1 MAKKKKSVYKPP
13 KSSNKGFIIV
23 IASIFVIVAALL
35 IIISNQEGKQPETG
49 SDGNN
54 QEIEVT
60 YEGQP
65 TVGEEDAPVKMV
77 EFFDFKCPHCAEF
90 AEQVYPQIKADY
102 IDTGKAQM
110 TFINKPF
117 MGADSSTAALVGEAL
132 FAQKPDAYMEYYDLV
147 LENQG
152 DPNEAWASEEFLVS
166 LVEKNMKDIDIEQL
180 KTDMEDQAIRE
191 KVEQDRQESSAVE
204 STPTILVNGKMV
216 DLDYENGIKP
226 AIEKALEEANE

>member
-54 QEIEVT
+54 QEIDVT

-65 TVGEEDAPVKMV
+65 TVGEEDAPVKIV

-102 IDTGKAQM
+102 LDTGKAQM
-110 TFINKPF
+110 VFINKPF
-117 MGADSSTAALVGEAL
+117 MGADSFTAALVGEAV
-132 FAQKPDAYMEYYDLV
+132 FAQKPDAYMQYYDLV

-152 DPNEAWASEEFLVS
+152 DPNEAWASEEFLVG
-166 LVEKNMKDIDIEQL
+166 LVEKNMEDIDIEQL
-180 KTDMEDQAIRE
+180 KTDMEDQDIRE

-226 AIEKALEEANE
+226 AIEAALEEANE

>member
-13 KSSNKGFIIV
+13 KRSNKGFIIV
-23 IASIFVIVAALL
+23 IASIFVLVAVLL
-35 IIISNQEGKQPETG
+35 IIISNQEGKQPESG

-54 QEIEVT
+54 QEIDVT

-65 TVGEEDAPVKMV
+65 TVGEEDAPVKIV

-102 IDTGKAQM
+102 LDTGKAQM

-117 MGADSSTAALVGEAL
+117 MGADSFTAALVGEAV

-152 DPNEAWASEEFLVS
+152 NPNEAWASEEFLVS
-166 LVEKNMKDIDIEQL
+166 LVEKNMEDIDIEKL

-216 DLDYENGIKP
+216 DLHYEDGIKP
-226 AIEKALEEANE
+226 AIEAALEEANE